1 MGRLNMAGLRPE
13 HHVLDVGCGVGRT
26 ARFLCDYLSADARYE
41 GFDIMEVLIE
51 WCQAEITP
59 RFPNFRFRFIPLF
72 NSEYLPDAALPSAA
86 ELRFPYPDES
96 FDFVFAHSVFTHL
109 STDASANYLQE
120 IKRVLRPGGISYSTW
135 LLFKSTPVGSST
147 PLIAGMELDASGDFA
162 LHNPEIPD
170 SAIGY
175 KESFVRGFYGDTG
188 LTIIEPIHPGFTK
201 LQDAV
206 VATR

>member
-1 MGRLNMAGLRPE
+1 
-13 HHVLDVGCGVGRT
+13 
-26 ARFLCDYLSADARYE
+26 
-41 GFDIMEVLIE
+41 MEMLIE

-59 RFPNFRFRFIPLF
+59 RFPNFRFTYIPLF
-72 NSEYLPDAALPSAA
+72 NTEYLPDASLPSAA
-86 ELRFPYPDES
+86 ELRFPYQDES

-109 STDASANYLQE
+109 PPDASANYLHE
-120 IKRVLRPGGISYSTW
+120 TKRVLRPGGISYSTW
-135 LLFKSTPVGSST
+135 LLFKNTPVGSTT
-147 PLIAGMELDASGDFA
+147 PLIAGMELDASGNFA
-162 LHNPEIPD
+162 LHNLEVPD

-201 LQDAV
+201 LQDAI